1 MNKVVA
7 ACLIGA
13 WVRNKKAVTW
23 ADVRV
28 PAGTRGTIIQ
38 VYGNTSVSVDFGP
51 RYGAFQLW
59 WREIS
64 ATKVR

>member
-1 MNKVVA
+1 MNKVA
-7 ACLIGA
+7 AKLLIGA
-13 WVRNKKAVTW
+13 WVRNKKKVTW

-28 PAGTRGTIIQ
+28 PAGTEGKIIQ
-38 VYGNTSVSVDFGP
+38 VHGNASVSVDFGP

-64 ATKVR
+64 ASR